1 MHVKDKTTGKM
12 REETAEEKTTR
23 EAAEAA
29 AAAGEDGD
37 EDEEE
42 TDVAKLQAEVVKW
55 KGLSRKNETRAK
67 ENKAAA
73 DELKELKDKQ
83 LTAEQKA
90 AQDKKDSDDRAA
102 KAEKETLRL
111 RVAMRMG
118 LSDVQARRLV
128 GETEEELEADAK
140 DLLATF
146 KPVKDDEEEEEGNG
160 TTRTPR
166 ETIRPRSGTGKVKEV
181 PFDAKK
187 VVDAVMDRGR

>member
-146 KPVKDDEEEEEGNG
+146 KPVKDDEEDEEGNG